1 MLDILFDRLYGATL
15 RRIKKSIAEFEAL
28 GEGQYIRNSDLQ
40 AWLESPKAPL
50 PDSILFKLLQAL
62 GGNEYHKSI
71 VRKYREIMRTPKKAC
86 ALINALYIKNSLNKY
101 QKFFDSVE
109 SNPLTEKQRIACL
122 TDDDFN
128 LVLAGAGSGK
138 TSVIVARAGLIEKA
152 QWASSKE
159 VLILAFGKKAAEET
173 QERVHKYLGK
183 NSEVKSSTF
192 HSLGLNIISKVTK
205 RKPSLSDISND
216 EDKMLAFVD
225 QYVEKFSTEDSQ
237 YAADL
242 VTYFKNFLVPL
253 REQKEFATIGEY
265 YEHLNAVNLKTLQ
278 GEKVKSWQELHIA
291 NHLYCNSIR
300 YEYEAKYKFD
310 TTTEDFQ
317 QYHPDFYLPDSGG
330 YIEHF
335 GINKNGQPR
344 SDFSTLEKQKYLEGI
359 KWKRAIHKEKGT
371 HLIETTSGDF
381 ETGVIWEKLDASL
394 RNIEEVPKPLD
405 NNAILQ
411 SIREDSE
418 APKKLS
424 FLISRFINLQK
435 NNRLSL
441 SEVKSLCNE
450 STKGDTLKELLG
462 FSSYQHAR
470 LKAFYRVYHPV
481 FSAYEKHLKENE
493 KEKIDFNDMINE
505 ATNYVL
511 HGKFSP
517 TWKFILVDEFQDI
530 SASRAALVKA
540 LVEKGSRCS
549 LFCVG
554 DDWQSIYRFTG
565 SDIRFTNN
573 FNQEFGSSKTTA
585 LDKTF
590 RFNQEISDLATSFV
604 TKNPNQQKKEIC
616 AIAQLGEAAVS
627 VLYHGYEEEEKA
639 LIFALNKIKDKEI
652 QSEETPTVYILSR
665 FKFRKPEGL
674 KEIQRSYP
682 TLKLAFS
689 TVHASKGKEADYVI
703 ILGMNI
709 ERFGFPS
716 EIDTDPIIELL
727 LPLSENFSHA
737 EERRLFYV
745 ALTRAKKRAFILVN
759 RSNYSTFIDEI
770 SKGSNRLINEI
781 DIDNSE
787 RFIKPIFCNEC
798 KTGRI
803 IKKVG
808 MQGDFFGCTNYPY
821 CKNKPPKCPTCPE
834 SPLTINED
842 KVFCSHCSMEPHVC
856 KPCLREGKI
865 SLMIKREGPRG
876 TFFGCSNYKGKEN
889 KFSCKYTEPFSLENK

>member
-1 MLDILFDRLYGATL
+1 MLDTLFDRLYGATL

-62 GGNEYHKSI
+62 GGDEYHKSI
-71 VRKYREIMRTPKKAC
+71 VRRYRTIMRTPKVARTK
-86 ALINALYIKNSLNKY
+86 INALYIKNSLNKY
-101 QKFFDSVE
+101 QEFFDSVE

-122 TDDDFN
+122 TDEDFN

-183 NSEVKSSTF
+183 DSEVKSSTF
-192 HSLGLNIISKVTK
+192 HSLGLDIISKVTK

-253 REQKEFATIGEY
+253 KEQEKFATIGEY
-265 YEHLNAVNLKTLQ
+265 YEHLNAVNLKTLK
-278 GEKVKSWQELHIA
+278 GDNVKSWQELHIA
-291 NHLYCNSIR
+291 NHLYCNSIP
-300 YEYEAKYKFD
+300 YEYEAKYEFD
-310 TTTEDFQ
+310 TTTENFQ
-317 QYHPDFYLPDSGG
+317 QYHPDFYLPKSNV

-335 GINKNGQPR
+335 GINKYGQPR
-344 SDFSTLEKQKYLEGI
+344 SDFSSLEKQKYLEGI
-359 KWKRAIHKEKGT
+359 KWKRAIHEEKGT

-394 RNIEEVPKPLD
+394 CNYGVVQKPLD
-405 NNAILQ
+405 NDAILE

-435 NNRLSL
+435 NNRYSL

-450 STKGDTLKELLG
+450 STKGNTLKELLG

-481 FSAYEKHLKENE
+481 FSAYEKHLKE
-493 KEKIDFNDMINE
+493 KEEIDFNDMINE
-505 ATNYVL
+505 AADHVL

-517 TWKFILVDEFQDI
+517 AWKFILVDEFQDI

-573 FNQEFGSSKTTA
+573 FNQEFGSSKITA

-590 RFNQEISDLATSFV
+590 RFNQEISDVATSFV
-604 TKNPNQQKKEIC
+604 TQNPNQQKKEIC
-616 AIAQLGEAAVS
+616 AITQLGEAAVS
-627 VLYHGYEEEEKA
+627 IMYHGHEEEEKA
-639 LIFALNKIKDKEI
+639 LIFALNKIKDQEI
-652 QSEETPTVYILSR
+652 QPEETPSVYILSR
-665 FKFRKPEGL
+665 FNFRKPEGL

-682 TLKLAFS
+682 SLKLAFS
-689 TVHASKGKEADYVI
+689 TVHASKGKEADYVVL
-703 ILGMNI
+703 LGINT

-727 LPLSENFSHA
+727 LPPSENFSHA

-745 ALTRAKKRAFILVN
+745 ALTRAKKRAYVLAD
-759 RSNYSTFIDEI
+759 RSNFSIFIDEI
-770 SKGSNRLINEI
+770 SKGNNPLINEI

-787 RFIKPIFCNEC
+787 KFTKPIFCNEC

-808 MQGDFFGCTNYPY
+808 GQENFFGCTNYPY
-821 CKNKPPKCPTCPE
+821 CKNKPPKCPACRK
-834 SPLTINED
+834 SPLIINED
-842 KVFCSHCSMEPHVC
+842 KVLCSYCFKESVVC
-856 KPCLREGKI
+856 KPCLRKGKI
-865 SLMIKREGPRG
+865 SLMIKRKGPRG

-889 KFSCKYTEPFSLENK
+889 KFSCKYTEPFSIENK

>member
-1 MLDILFDRLYGATL
+1 MLDILFDRLYGLTL

-28 GEGQYIRNSDLQ
+28 GGGQYIRNSDLQ
-40 AWLESPKAPL
+40 VWLESPKDPL
-50 PDSILFKLLQAL
+50 PDSLLFKILQAL
-62 GGNEYHKSI
+62 GGDKYHKGI
-71 VRKYREIMRTPKKAC
+71 VRKYRVIMRTPKVARAK
-86 ALINALYIKNSLNKY
+86 INALYIKNSLNKY
-101 QKFFDSVE
+101 QNFFDSVE
-109 SNPLTEKQRIACL
+109 SNPLTEKQRISCL
-122 TDDDFN
+122 TDEDFN

-152 QWASSKE
+152 KWASSKE

-183 NSEVKSSTF
+183 NSAVKSSTF

-205 RKPSLSDISND
+205 RKPSPSAISND
-216 EDKMLAFVD
+216 EDKMLSFVD
-225 QYVEKFSTEDSQ
+225 QYVEKFSNEDSQ

-253 REQKEFATIGEY
+253 REQKEFASIGEY
-265 YEHLNAVNLKTLQ
+265 YEHLNAVNLKTLK

-291 NHLYCNSIR
+291 NHLYCNSIP
-300 YEYEAKYKFD
+300 YEYEAKYEFD

-317 QYHPDFYLPDSGG
+317 QYTPDFYLTRSGV

-359 KWKRAIHKEKGT
+359 KWKRALHEEKGT
-371 HLIETTSGDF
+371 GLIETTSGDF
-381 ETGVIWEKLDASL
+381 ETGIIWEKLDADL
-394 RNIEEVPKPLD
+394 RINEEVLQPLD
-405 NNAILQ
+405 NNAILE
-411 SIREDSE
+411 SIREGSE
-418 APKKLS
+418 DPKRLA

-441 SEVKSLCNE
+441 SEVKSLCYE
-450 STKGDTLKELLG
+450 STKGNALKELLG

-481 FSAYEKHLKENE
+481 FSAYEKHLKEKAE
-493 KEKIDFNDMINE
+493 IDFNDMINE
-505 ATNYVL
+505 ATDYVL
-511 HGKFSP
+511 NGKFSP
-517 TWKFILVDEFQDI
+517 PWKFILVDEFQDI

-565 SDIRFTNN
+565 SDINFTNN

-604 TKNPNQQKKEIC
+604 TRNPNQQKKEIC
-616 AIAQLGEAAVS
+616 ALTQLGEAAVS
-627 VLYHGYEEEEKA
+627 VMYHGYEEEEKA
-639 LIFALNKIKDKEI
+639 LIFALNKIKDQEI
-652 QSEETPTVYILSR
+652 KSEETPSVYILSR
-665 FKFRKPEGL
+665 FKFRKPEDL
-674 KEIQRSYP
+674 KEIQKKYSS
-682 TLKLAFS
+682 LKIAFS

-703 ILGMNI
+703 ALGINT

-716 EIDTDPIIELL
+716 EVETDPIIDLL
-727 LPLSENFSHA
+727 LPPSENFSHA

-745 ALTRAKKRAFILVN
+745 ALTRAKKRAYVLAD
-759 RSNYSTFIDEI
+759 RSNYSVFIDEI
-770 SKGSNRLINEI
+770 TKGNNPLINEV

-787 RFIKPIFCNEC
+787 KFTKPIFCNEC

-808 MQGDFFGCTNYPY
+808 RNGDFYGCNNYPY
-821 CKNKPPKCPTCPE
+821 CKNKPPICPTCRK
-834 SPLTINED
+834 SPLTFNED
-842 KVFCSHCSMEPHVC
+842 KVICSYCSMESHVC
-856 KPCLREGKI
+856 KQCLRKGKI
-865 SLMIKREGPRG
+865 SLMIKREGSRG
-876 TFFGCSNYKGKEN
+876 AFLGCSNYKGSEN
-889 KFSCKYTEPFSLENK
+889 KFSCKNTEPFFEQEK

>member
-1 MLDILFDRLYGATL
+1 MLDNLFDYLYGAKI
-15 RRIKKSIAEFEAL
+15 RCIKKCIAEFEEL
-28 GEGQYIRNSDLQ
+28 GKGQYMRISDLQ
-40 AWLESPKAPL
+40 AWLDSPKPPL

-62 GGNEYHKSI
+62 GGDEYHKSI
-71 VRKYREIMRTPKKAC
+71 VRKYRATMRTPEVAR
-86 ALINALYIKNSLNKY
+86 ARINALYIKDSLNKY
-101 QKFFDSVE
+101 QNFFDSVE

-122 TDDDFN
+122 TDEDFN

-152 QWASSKE
+152 KWASSKE

-192 HSLGLNIISKVTK
+192 HSLGLNVISKVTK

-225 QYVEKFSTEDSQ
+225 QYVEKFSTEDSL
-237 YAADL
+237 YTEDL
-242 VTYFKNFLVPL
+242 VTYFKNFLFPL

-265 YEHLNAVNLKTLQ
+265 YEHLNAVNLKTLK

-300 YEYEAKYKFD
+300 YEYEAKYEFD
-310 TTTEDFQ
+310 TTSENFQ
-317 QYHPDFYLPDSGG
+317 QYHPDFYLPSSGV

-335 GINKNGQPR
+335 GINKNGQPS
-344 SDFSTLEKQKYLEGI
+344 SDFSLLEKQKYLEGI

-371 HLIETTSGDF
+371 RLIETTSGDF
-381 ETGVIWEKLDASL
+381 DTGVIWDKLDASL
-394 RNIEEVPKPLD
+394 RINEEVQKPL
-405 NNAILQ
+405 NNDAILE
-411 SIREDSE
+411 SIREESE

-441 SEVKSLCNE
+441 SEIKALCNN
-450 STKGDTLKELLG
+450 STNGIKLKELLG

-470 LKAFYRVYHPV
+470 LKAFYRVYQPV
-481 FSAYEKHLKENE
+481 FSAYKKHLKEKRE
-493 KEKIDFNDMINE
+493 IDFNDMINE
-505 ATNYVL
+505 AADHVL

-585 LDKTF
+585 LDRTF

-604 TKNPNQQKKEIC
+604 TQNPNQQKKEIC
-616 AIAQLGEAAVS
+616 AITQLGEAAVS
-627 VLYHGYEEEEKA
+627 VMYHGYEEEEKA
-639 LIFALNKIKDKEI
+639 LIFALNKIKDQEI

-665 FKFRKPEGL
+665 FNFRKPEGL
-674 KEIQRSYP
+674 KDIQRSYAS
-682 TLKLAFS
+682 LKLAFS

-703 ILGMNI
+703 ILGINT

-716 EIDTDPIIELL
+716 EIETDPIIELL
-727 LPLSENFSHA
+727 LPPSENFSHA

-745 ALTRAKKRAFILVN
+745 ALTRAKKRAYVLAD
-759 RSNYSTFIDEI
+759 RSNYSVFIDEI
-770 SKGSNRLINEI
+770 TKGSNPLIKEI

-787 RFIKPIFCNEC
+787 KFTKPIFCNEC
-798 KTGRI
+798 KTGKI
-803 IKKVG
+803 IKKG
-808 MQGDFFGCTNYPY
+808 GGQDYFFGCTNYPY
-821 CKNKPPKCPTCPE
+821 CKNKPPKCPTCRK

-842 KVFCSHCSMEPHVC
+842 KVLCSYCSMESRAC
-856 KPCLREGKI
+856 EQCLRKGNI

-876 TFFGCSNYKGKEN
+876 AFFGCSNYRGREN
-889 KFSCKYTEPFSLENK
+889 KFSCKNTEPFFKQNK